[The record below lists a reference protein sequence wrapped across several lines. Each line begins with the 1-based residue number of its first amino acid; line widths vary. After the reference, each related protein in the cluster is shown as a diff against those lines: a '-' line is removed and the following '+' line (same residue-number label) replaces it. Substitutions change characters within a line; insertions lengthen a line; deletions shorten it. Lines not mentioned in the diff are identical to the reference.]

1 MSWGGTIPESWSSL
15 SKYWIIST
23 ESIWL
28 SPSYIRTKISLC
40 ISSAFWSF
48 YIFTANR
55 TIWVWF
61 SIICTKI
68 TLFSSSSYTI
78 STSFSR
84 CSTGWTSWWKRFTS
98 PANLSSKCWESW
110 FSTCMSKSSLTEII
124 SRPLCLSKR
133 VVGCCSTT
141 LCSECCIL
149 IITYL
154 LTEICDLFVSSRIF
168 WKGWILITYSTTYTS
183 YTTFCFYRNIRG
195 SLSRSI
201 IYFSEFNCSAYCKLN
216 FLIIWIVGIDNKT
229 IISINNHSMSWCGI
243 NL

>member
-1 MSWGGTIPESWSSL
+1 MSWGRTVPESWSSL

-23 ESIWL
+23 EAIWL

-40 ISSAFWSF
+40 ISSAFWSL
-48 YIFTANR
+48 YIFTASR
-55 TIWVWF
+55 TIWVRF
-61 SIICTKI
+61 SIICTEI
-68 TLFSSSSYTI
+68 TLFPSSSYTI

-84 CSTGWTSWWKRFTS
+84 CSTGWPSWWERFTN
-98 PANLSSKCWESW
+98 PTNLSSKCWESW
-110 FSTCMSKSSLTEII
+110 FSACMSKSSLTEII

-141 LCSECCIL
+141 LCSECYIL

-154 LTEICDLFVSSRIF
+154 LTEICDLFVSSGIF

-183 YTTFCFYRNIRG
+183 YATLCLYRNIRRG
-195 SLSRSI
+195 WRSLICYSSKFDRTVYS
-201 IYFSEFNCSAYCKLN
+201 KLN
-216 FLIIWIVGIDNKT
+216 FLIIWIVGIDNET

>member
-1 MSWGGTIPESWSSL
+1 MSWSRTVPESWSSL

-28 SPSYIRTKISLC
+28 SPSYIRTKVSLC

-68 TLFSSSSYTI
+68 TLFPSSSYSV
-78 STSFSR
+78 STSFSC

-141 LCSECCIL
+141 LCSKCCIL

-168 WKGWILITYSTTYTS
+168 WKSWILIIYLSTYTS
-183 YTTFCFYRNIRG
+183 YATLCLYRNIRG

-201 IYFSEFNCSAYCKLN
+201 CYGSKLDRTIYSKLN
-216 FLIIWIVGIDNKT
+216 FLIIWIVGIDNET